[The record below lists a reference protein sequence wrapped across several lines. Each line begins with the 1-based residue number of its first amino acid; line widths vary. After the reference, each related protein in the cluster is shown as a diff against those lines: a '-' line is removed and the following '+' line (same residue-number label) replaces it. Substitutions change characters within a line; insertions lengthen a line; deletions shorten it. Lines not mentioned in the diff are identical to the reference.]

1 MRYGLEEIIIKK
13 INDVFS
19 RFPEIKEVILYGSR
33 AMGNH
38 KKGSDIDLT
47 ILSDKIEM
55 STLYKIEREL
65 DDLLLPY
72 TIDLS
77 VHRYIQNPNLLSHIK
92 NVGSIF
98 YSVQTRPNKLPKTV
112 RSIQVFQFKP
122 NRFQKPVRFT

>member
-1 MRYGLEEIIIKK
+1 MRYGLEEITIKK
-13 INDVFS
+13 INEVFA

-38 KKGSDIDLT
+38 KKGSDVDLT
-47 ILSDKIEM
+47 ILSDKIEL

-77 VHRYIQNPNLLSHIK
+77 VHQHILNPDLLDHIK
-92 NVGSIF
+92 NVGNTF
-98 YSVQTRPNKLPKTV
+98 YSNQTNLKGSKKQT
-112 RSIQVFQFKP
+112 
-122 NRFQKPVRFT
+122 

>member
-1 MRYGLEEIIIKK
+1 M
-13 INDVFS
+13 VA
-19 RFPEIKEVILYGSR
+19 R

-38 KKGSDIDLT
+38 KTGSDIDLT

-77 VHRYIQNPNLLSHIK
+77 VHRYIQNPDLLNHIK
-92 NVGSIF
+92 NVGNTIYSI
-98 YSVQTRPNKLPKTV
+98 QTRPHGLPKTC
-112 RSIQVFQFKP
+112 
-122 NRFQKPVRFT
+122 

>member
-1 MRYGLEEIIIKK
+1 MRYGLEETTIKK
-13 INDVFS
+13 INEVFS
-19 RFPEIKEVILYGSR
+19 HFPEIKEVVLYGSR

-55 STLYKIEREL
+55 STLYKIEKEL

-77 VHRYIQNPNLLSHIK
+77 VHRYIQNSNLLDHIK
-92 NVGSIF
+92 KVGNTF
-98 YSVQTRPNKLPKTV
+98 YSNQTNLTG
-112 RSIQVFQFKP
+112 FKK
-122 NRFQKPVRFT
+122 QT